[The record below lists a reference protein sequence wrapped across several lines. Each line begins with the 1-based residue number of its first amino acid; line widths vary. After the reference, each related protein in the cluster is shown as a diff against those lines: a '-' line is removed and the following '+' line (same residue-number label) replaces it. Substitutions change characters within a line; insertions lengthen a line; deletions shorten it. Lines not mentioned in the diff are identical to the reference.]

1 MTERHFRALVD
12 RKGPGSLPAM
22 AYPSVDPS
30 MPALTMAGASDGR
43 ADLHDGADRSA
54 SVSMRSGAIETA
66 LRATSDGPCPR
77 PWGGPHIFVSRGE
90 GRLRFRP

>member
-1 MTERHFRALVD
+1 
-12 RKGPGSLPAM
+12 M
-22 AYPSVDPS
+22 ARPSINPS
-30 MPALTMAGASDGR
+30 MPALTMAGASDD
-43 ADLHDGADRSA
+43 ALTFMTEPIELA

-77 PWGGPHIFVSRGE
+77 PWRGPHISVSHGE